1 MKRDVYVPEERFG
14 VLKGLRRGDYVLAP
28 VDVPSREP
36 GDEYGARRYLSVEPA
51 VVSAVIGSSVI
62 VEPVPFED
70 LPDDAKDW
78 MRSFASS
85 RAALEAMGD
94 GIGVRADLPPED
106 DIYTN
111 ARTP

>member
-1 MKRDVYVPEERFG
+1 MKRTISIPDD
-14 VLKGLRRGDYVLAP
+14 RREALSNLPPGKFVLAP
-28 VDVPSREP
+28 VDVPPLEP

-51 VVSAVIGSSVI
+51 VVSAVTGSSVI